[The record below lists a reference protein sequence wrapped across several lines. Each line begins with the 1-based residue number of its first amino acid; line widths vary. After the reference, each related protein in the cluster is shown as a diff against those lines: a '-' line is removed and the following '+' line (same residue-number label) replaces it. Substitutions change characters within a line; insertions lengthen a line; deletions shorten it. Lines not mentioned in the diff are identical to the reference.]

1 MTVSDAAVKIL
12 STLGV
17 ALMGYM
23 LKHISK
29 FQLFTTFRRLSSS
42 DKSELFSLL
51 HKSNNGFIDNY
62 KIQSQMLVYGIRYTP
77 QFMKNLFYYAY
88 SHNIRADNKELSA
101 FLSLPG
107 LFICKDDGEVR
118 LHRGARFISGFV
130 FVISLILMA
139 FVISIVPQTVRSIPI
154 YLEHQQYILLG
165 LQMLLV
171 MVCIPCGLVSLL
183 CFYTVLFRSIPAFR
197 FARIYR
203 KAWNRR
209 DLFEKGEQNLYCRN
223 KTSCECE

>member
-17 ALMGYM
+17 ALLGYM

-29 FQLFTTFRRLSSS
+29 FQLFTTFRRLSIS
-42 DKSELFSLL
+42 DRSELFSLL
-51 HKSNNGFIDNY
+51 HKSNNGFIDDF

-77 QFMKNLFYYAY
+77 QFMKNLFYYA
-88 SHNIRADNKELSA
+88 HNQNIRADDKDLSA

-107 LFICKDDGEVR
+107 LFICEDDGEVR
-118 LHRGARFISGFV
+118 LKKGARFINGFV
-130 FVISLILMA
+130 FVFSFLLMV
-139 FVISIVPQTVRSIPI
+139 FVINLIFQSVQDIHINLKQHDSSSLWPQAA
-154 YLEHQQYILLG
+154 
-165 LQMLLV
+165 LV
-171 MVCIPCGLVSLL
+171 MFCIPYGLLSLL
-183 CFYTVLFRSIPAFR
+183 CIYTVIFRSIPAFR

-203 KAWNRR
+203 KAWDRR

-223 KTSCECE
+223 KTLW

>member
-12 STLGV
+12 STMGV
-17 ALMGYM
+17 ALLGYM

-51 HKSNNGFIDNY
+51 QKSNNGFIDNY

-77 QFMKNLFYYAY
+77 QFMKNLFYYAHN
-88 SHNIRADNKELSA
+88 HNIRADNKDLSA
-101 FLSLPG
+101 FISLPG
-107 LFICKDDGEVR
+107 LFNCKDDGEVR
-118 LHRGARFISGFV
+118 LHRGARFISGFI
-130 FVISLILMA
+130 FFISLILMV
-139 FVISIVPQTVRSIPI
+139 FLINLIPQSVQDIHINLKQHNYSSLWP
-154 YLEHQQYILLG
+154 QAA
-165 LQMLLV
+165 LV
-171 MVCIPCGLVSLL
+171 MVCIPYGLLSLL
-183 CFYTVLFRSIPAFR
+183 CIYTVIFRSIPAFR

-223 KTSCECE
+223 KTIL